1 MLLVKFVVTYAL
13 NIFDLIATRILIS
26 KYGNKVE
33 ANPIGRF
40 LFQNGIAEVFKVG
53 IVGILFVILYV
64 IWHKFPSKRKLINFL
79 INFLLVVFIC
89 LTIYHLW
96 IIISV

>member
-40 LFQNGIAEVFKVG
+40 LFQNGIAEVFKVC
-53 IVGILFVILYV
+53 IVEI
-64 IWHKFPSKRKLINFL
+64 
-79 INFLLVVFIC
+79 
-89 LTIYHLW
+89 
-96 IIISV
+96 

>member
-1 MLLVKFVVTYAL
+1 MLVKLVVIYAL
-13 NIFDLIATRILIS
+13 NIFDLIATRTLIS
-26 KYGNKVE
+26 KYGIKAE
-33 ANPIGRF
+33 ANPIGRL
-40 LFQNGIAEVFKVG
+40 LFQNGIAEVFKIC
-53 IVGILFVILYV
+53 IVGILLVVLYV
-64 IWHKFPSKRKLINFL
+64 IWYKFPTKRKFINFL